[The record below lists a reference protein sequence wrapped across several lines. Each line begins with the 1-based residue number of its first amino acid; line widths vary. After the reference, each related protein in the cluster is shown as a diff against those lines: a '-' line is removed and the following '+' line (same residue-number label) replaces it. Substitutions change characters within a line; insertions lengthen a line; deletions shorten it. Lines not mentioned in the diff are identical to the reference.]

1 MPKPQPRRH
10 ILLQPRALAA
20 IGLISVGGGIGLALM
35 LARTIIWVGFAV
47 ALGSALLVFWL
58 YWDALR
64 SVYRAASKRIPYR
77 GPALLEVAVATGIA
91 VLMIG
96 ISIAVFPIVMA
107 QQSPVGKA
115 SLEFGGT
122 VDFVK
127 APPSSP
133 TGLLN
138 VTIKNAGN
146 LNAEHLTLIL
156 IGRVRSGLI
165 AQSDLD
171 RDMKLLEDEVHR
183 ADQVAGWQGM
193 QLRPGVS
200 SVISLQDIDASK
212 LSEMRANNSVP
223 GAVQLTDDQWRDF
236 ENGKSSIYVL
246 YVAHYQDEGH
256 PGAYWTAATCLYFI
270 ATRAYWHACG
280 PNRTDLV
287 NLPR

>member
-10 ILLQPRALAA
+10 FLLQARTMAA
-20 IGLISVGGGIGLALM
+20 IAIIGVGASIGLTLM
-35 LARTIIWVGFAV
+35 LARVLIWVGFAIAV
-47 ALGSALLVFWL
+47 GTGLLVLWIYLDAFRLL
-58 YWDALR
+58 YR
-64 SVYRAASKRIPYR
+64 TVTKRLPYR
-77 GPALLEVAVATGIA
+77 GPELRELAFAVGAAILLIFISVAVFSSVITQQVATGRA
-91 VLMIG
+91 T
-96 ISIAVFPIVMA
+96 
-107 QQSPVGKA
+107 
-115 SLEFGGT
+115 LEFGT
-122 VDFVK
+122 LDFVK
-127 APPSSP
+127 APPSST

-138 VTIKNAGN
+138 VTIKNVGN

-156 IGRVRSGLI
+156 LGRVRSGLI

-171 RDMKLLEDEVHR
+171 RDMKVLEDEVHR
-183 ADQVAGWQGM
+183 ADQVAGWRGM

-212 LSEMRANNSVP
+212 LSEIRANNSVP
-223 GAVQLTDDQWRDF
+223 AVQLTDDQWRDF

-246 YVAHYQDEGH
+246 YVAHYEDEGH